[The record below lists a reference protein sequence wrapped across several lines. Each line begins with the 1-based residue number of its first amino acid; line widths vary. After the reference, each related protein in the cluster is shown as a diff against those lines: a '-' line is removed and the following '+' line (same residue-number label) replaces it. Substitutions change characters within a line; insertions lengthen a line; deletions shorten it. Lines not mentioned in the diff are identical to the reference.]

1 MQSALVSK
9 NEIKLNAKKS
19 WKKNSSKCFLQ
30 KYFSEILSWK
40 FIFENLSSKIF
51 LPTFIFENV
60 SSKIYLCGENGNS
73 SRKNE
78 SMKMKKIASRKNRK
92 IRKIK
97 TQFNI
102 YFCSKTS
109 QSGTTIFSCVP
120 PDPNQCHRNEFTCIL
135 QKKSATVCG
144 KRPQHKPRMT
154 SSRELRT
161 WAFHYAPHLYM
172 FSDVLAPRPHSMSF
186 YIKTRTWNST
196 HFLMNFHD
204 DLHPPD
210 PNQCQ
215 NCKNFSI
222 PKGGR
227 GLQIFAG
234 LVLGCIDADFCK

>member
-1 MQSALVSK
+1 MFS
-9 NEIKLNAKKS
+9 
-19 WKKNSSKCFLQ
+19 
-30 KYFSEILSWK
+30 SEIFLRKFILKIYLRK
-40 FIFENLSSKIF
+40 FIFENLSSKIY
-51 LPTFIFENV
+51 LRTFFFRYL
-60 SSKIYLCGENGNS
+60 SSKIYLRKFIFENLSLRG
-73 SRKNE
+73 KW
-78 SMKMKKIASRKNRK
+78 
-92 IRKIK
+92 KIK
-97 TQFNI
+97 
-102 YFCSKTS
+102 SKKWKYENEKDCIS
-109 QSGTTIFSCVP
+109 Q
-120 PDPNQCHRNEFTCIL
+120 N
-135 QKKSATVCG
+135 
-144 KRPQHKPRMT
+144 
-154 SSRELRT
+154 RT

-186 YIKTRTWNST
+186 YRKNRTWNST

>member
-1 MQSALVSK
+1 MLK
-9 NEIKLNAKKS
+9 NLGRK
-19 WKKNSSKCFLQ
+19 
-30 KYFSEILSWK
+30 ILRNVFFRNISPK
-40 FIFENLSSKIF
+40 IYLENLSSKIYLRKFIFEIFSSKFF
-51 LPTFIFENV
+51 LPIFIFENL
-60 SSKIYLCGENGNS
+60 SSKIYLCGENGKS

-78 SMKMKKIASRKNRK
+78 SMKMKKIASRKIGHER
-92 IRKIK
+92 
-97 TQFNI
+97 F
-102 YFCSKTS
+102 
-109 QSGTTIFSCVP
+109 TTLRTCICFRMCLP
-120 PDPNQCHRNEFTCIL
+120 PDPIQC
-135 QKKSATVCG
+135 
-144 KRPQHKPRMT
+144 
-154 SSRELRT
+154 
-161 WAFHYAPHLYM
+161 HYAPHLYM

-186 YIKTRTWNST
+186 YIKNRTWNST